1 MIKKL
6 EEIQKNISY
15 FIGYP
20 FGHNKNLNKIQE
32 EKLTE
37 IENTLSELNSIKKLL
52 NQIYLEYVNEY
63 LTIDY
68 MAEKEEISK
77 EDLKTLIEI
86 CKKY

>member
-6 EEIQKNISY
+6 EEIQKNINY

-32 EKLTE
+32 EKLIE

-52 NQIYLEYVNEY
+52 NAIYLEYVNEY
-63 LTIDY
+63 LTIDC
-68 MAEKEEISK
+68 MSGKEEISK
-77 EDLKTLIEI
+77 EDLKKLLEI
-86 CKKY
+86 CRKY